1 MSVFSS
7 PYLRGGKTEQSLP
20 VHFDTQS
27 GAIGHANYA
36 TDVLNRTRQNGL
48 TNWVLSLVELQH
60 RLDGRKRS
68 RRMCRDNG
76 QELQGGSDSRNR
88 KFRGI
93 PQIPL

>member
-1 MSVFSS
+1 LFSS
-7 PYLRGGKTEQSLP
+7 PYLRGGKTEQSLL

-48 TNWVLSLVELQH
+48 TNWVLRLVELQH

-76 QELQGGSDSRNR
+76 QELQGGSDWRNR